1 MDATLG
7 PSFFVRNSAI
17 PKPTLFNLVATR
29 RARSRLRLE
38 WWIKIRG
45 FGHCSCGT
53 ERGGTSSSL
62 EGDTIVT
69 LSLALLWQIRFVL
82 LDRRSGPKGTSS
94 TAVRVEERD
103 HGRAYGW
110 KARLRRWT
118 ARLFSPDWPLE
129 GAGAGGRGRRPCS

>member
-1 MDATLG
+1 MPPFEHLFEPLNLRG
-7 PSFFVRNSAI
+7 HKIRNRILSTGHQTYLA
-17 PKPTLFNLVATR
+17 KGGLVSEDLVAYHEA
-29 RARSRLRLE
+29 RAR
-38 WWIKIRG
+38 
-45 FGHCSCGT
+45 
-53 ERGGTSSSL
+53 GGVGLIIAEAARFHPTAL
-62 EGDTIVT
+62 T
-69 LSLALLWQIRFVL
+69 LLWQIRFVL

-94 TAVRVEERD
+94 TAARVEERD

>member
-1 MDATLG
+1 METILPSSRVFRSPIDSDMMIGLG
-7 PSFFVRNSAI
+7 R
-17 PKPTLFNLVATR
+17 
-29 RARSRLRLE
+29 
-38 WWIKIRG
+38 
-45 FGHCSCGT
+45 
-53 ERGGTSSSL
+53 
-62 EGDTIVT
+62 
-69 LSLALLWQIRFVL
+69 LALLWQIRFVL

-94 TAVRVEERD
+94 TAARVEERD